1 MFPLPQHK
9 IVIRSPHPPQIV
21 YEQLCAATRQDR
33 PWFPPKPTKDVW
45 FIGKV
50 KPNEF
55 NVMPLI
61 EGRDSYNPR
70 ILGQLV
76 ELPSGQG
83 TEVNVTMGI
92 HPGVMVMLF
101 GFFSFITYPFIQ
113 KPTASGL
120 IPLFFL
126 CAFHAGMTFFCFWP
140 NTKKAE
146 GLIRL
151 VSG

>member
-1 MFPLPQHK
+1 M
-9 IVIRSPHPPQIV
+9 
-21 YEQLCAATRQDR
+21 
-33 PWFPPKPTKDVW
+33 
-45 FIGKV
+45 

-61 EGRDSYNPR
+61 EGRDSHNPR

-76 ELPSGQG
+76 ELSSEQG
-83 TEVNVTMGI
+83 TEMHVTMGI
-92 HPGVMVMLF
+92 HPGVMVMLL
-101 GFFSFITYPFIQ
+101 GFFSFITYSFIK
-113 KPTASGL
+113 KPDSSGL

-146 GLIRL
+146 GLIDL
-151 VSG
+151 IAS